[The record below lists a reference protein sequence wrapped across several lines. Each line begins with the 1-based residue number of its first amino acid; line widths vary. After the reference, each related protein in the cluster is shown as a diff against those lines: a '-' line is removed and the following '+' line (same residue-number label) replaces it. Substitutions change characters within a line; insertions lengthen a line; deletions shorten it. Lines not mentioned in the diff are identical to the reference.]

1 MVTKIHIF
9 SYVLH
14 SCSSLISG
22 LRRLCV
28 LQVTQRQPFKRR
40 NLGALGE
47 CFWQRNEHLLMY
59 IQCWLKQ
66 LHWGILFW
74 HAGGW
79 QQGTVLLSTV
89 FCTPFF
95 PSHLQGILSIHSLR
109 AAPLY
114 WKELIFSPLFCSS
127 LTPFPICSVLRAITI
142 WNGVCWWASLQR
154 QGQKSIPPDPLPRH
168 SSPTP
173 LSGMLQQISTLRFSL
188 YCCWPIPYTANI
200 STWVPDTAVLT
211 SFWTSLLRSAQ
222 ACFADVPRVIMS
234 SQND

>member
-1 MVTKIHIF
+1 MLFFNIRPQKVVCAPSHPATAFQKEK
-9 SYVLH
+9 VR
-14 SCSSLISG
+14 SSWWVFLTEEWTSSH
-22 LRRLCV
+22 V
-28 LQVTQRQPFKRR
+28 
-40 NLGALGE
+40 
-47 CFWQRNEHLLMY
+47 H
-59 IQCWLKQ
+59 
-66 LHWGILFW
+66 
-74 HAGGW
+74 
-79 QQGTVLLSTV
+79 TVLVKTAPLRHSLLACRWLTARYCGFV
-89 FCTPFF
+89 FCTPFL
-95 PSHLQGILSIHSLR
+95 PSHLQGMLSIHSLR

-154 QGQKSIPPDPLPRH
+154 QGQNSIPPDPLPRH

>member
-59 IQCWLKQ
+59 IQCWLKW

-95 PSHLQGILSIHSLR
+95 PSHLQGMLSIHSLR
-109 AAPLY
+109 AAPLC

-154 QGQKSIPPDPLPRH
+154 QGQNSISPDPLPRH
-168 SSPTP
+168 SSPTS
-173 LSGMLQQISTLRFSL
+173 LSGMLQQISTLFLSL
-188 YCCWPIPYTANI
+188 CIAAGRSRTQQI
-200 STWVPDTAVLT
+200 SLRGCLT
-211 SFWTSLLRSAQ
+211 QLF
-222 ACFADVPRVIMS
+222 
-234 SQND
+234 